1 MNALLR
7 LFPLSFLSLGLA
19 AAAQP
24 AAPATMTIAP
34 PLNVLHLSAAS
45 QVETP
50 QDLLTLS
57 LSTTRQGAEA
67 AGVQAAL
74 RQAVEQALTEAKK
87 SVQAGQ
93 MDARSG
99 DFSVHPSYNR
109 DGKISGWQGRAEV
122 VLEGRDFARITQTA
136 ARIGSMSIGQISFG
150 LSREQRARVEAEAQ
164 AQAIAQ
170 FRQKAA
176 EVAKAFGFAGYTLR
190 EVTVSGD
197 GAMPQPRL
205 MAMAKEMRAAA
216 ADAPVPVE
224 PGKSVVQVTVSG
236 AVQAH

>member
-1 MNALLR
+1 MKALLR
-7 LFPLSFLSLGLA
+7 ILPLGFLTLGLA
-19 AAAQP
+19 ATAQP
-24 AAPATMTIAP
+24 TAPATMTIAP
-34 PLNVLHLSAAS
+34 PLNVLNLSASS
-45 QVETP
+45 QIETP

-57 LSTTRQGAEA
+57 LSTSREGADA

-74 RQAVEQALTEAKK
+74 RQAVEQALTEARK
-87 SVQAGQ
+87 SVQPGQ

-109 DGKISGWQGRAEV
+109 DGKMSGWQGRAEI
-122 VLEGRDFARITQTA
+122 VLDGRDFARITQAA
-136 ARIGSMSIGQISFG
+136 ARISSMSIAHMAFG

-176 EVAKAFGFAGYTLR
+176 DIAKAFGFGGYTLR

-197 GAMPQPRL
+197 GALPQPR
-205 MAMAKEMRAAA
+205 MYAMAKEMRAAA

-224 PGKSVVQVTVSG
+224 PGKSLVQVTVSG